1 MQAMMVSRPT
11 EARRKRGYG
20 RNRKTVVL
28 HDSLFSGRA
37 RSACGLSWM
46 VESSAGTQAF
56 LLMVEMLLK
65 RGNALPGSLLNLMIC
80 RLCGV
85 GRERREEPLDTPEF
99 WLEDWTTWK
108 HRWCFHWFFCLT
120 VGILEGR
127 EKSWLG
133 TVAHTHSNG
142 ELVWPTVL
150 KTDGFLSTETRE
162 GRGERRGESE

>member
-20 RNRKTVVL
+20 RNRETVVL

-37 RSACGLSWM
+37 RSVCGLSWV
-46 VESSAGTQAF
+46 VERSVNTQAF

-80 RLCGV
+80 QLCGV

-99 WLEDWTTWK
+99 WLED
-108 HRWCFHWFFCLT
+108 
-120 VGILEGR
+120 
-127 EKSWLG
+127 
-133 TVAHTHSNG
+133 
-142 ELVWPTVL
+142 
-150 KTDGFLSTETRE
+150 
-162 GRGERRGESE
+162 